1 MIPLFAFSIINWTA
15 SSTSEMISWAGQL
28 INDLNSPLVAIVGVG
43 LGLIVFE
50 VIVGVIRGRHGN

>member
-1 MIPLFAFSIINWTA
+1 MILLSIPIISWTA

-28 INDLNSPLVAIVGVG
+28 IDDLNSPLVAIVGVG

-50 VIVGVIRGRHGN
+50 VIVSVIRGRHSS